1 MSYAPFR
8 GTVMRGRGGPGRE
21 GEGQLGGV
29 KGGGAGAGRRRG
41 QSRGQGGE
49 LLKWRETGGLGRQ
62 DRSSEEG
69 GIEGQRTGE
78 TGTGGARKQ
87 AFERA
92 EVKMKGKEEIA
103 RKGGKV
109 G

>member
-1 MSYAPFR
+1 MPPSEVRWR
-8 GTVMRGRGGPGRE
+8 GEGEGLGGE

-29 KGGGAGAGRRRG
+29 KGGGAGRRRG

-69 GIEGQRTGE
+69 GTEGQGTGE
-78 TGTGGARKQ
+78 IGTGGARKQ
-87 AFERA
+87 ALKR
-92 EVKMKGKEEIA
+92 GL
-103 RKGGKV
+103 R
-109 G
+109 

>member
-1 MSYAPFR
+1 MPPSEVR
-8 GTVMRGRGGPGRE
+8 WQGEGEGQGGE

-49 LLKWRETGGLGRQ
+49 LLKWRETGLGRQ
-62 DRSSEEG
+62 DRSSEEE
-69 GIEGQRTGE
+69 GIEGQGTGE
-78 TGTGGARKQ
+78 IGTGGARRQ
-87 AFERA
+87 ALKRA

-103 RKGGKV
+103 RKGGKM